1 MWSSTG
7 GDMSDSACDLLVRGI
22 AAAKAEEKDQARFY
36 LEWVLRTD
44 ADRQQKIKAWLW
56 LSEVSDDVS
65 EKRDCL
71 ENILAHEPTNPLA
84 RRGLAILNGQLDP
97 AEIIDPNR
105 GPSAGAKTSPQPA
118 KTKRFICQGCGGKM
132 TFTPDG
138 GSLTCAYCNRQL
150 TLYQAVDEGAMVEE
164 QDFAVALATAPGH
177 ARPVAIQSFSCQTC
191 GVSFM
196 LGSDVLSLTC
206 PYCASAYVIKIFE
219 TRELVPPEGVIP
231 FGLTQLGA
239 SSALQDW
246 LEEKNLRFEVETN
259 PPDGLYLPVW
269 TFDVGGEV
277 QWRGKVLER
286 QYGWTNWVSQTG
298 SHAIFY
304 DDVLVPAS
312 HTLSADLTQ
321 EINHFQLDTL
331 APYDPGYLADWPAEV
346 YQISVADASLAA
358 RRQAWERARRVV
370 RTRVKIHQVRDLTLS
385 SAGIVIES
393 FKLILLPIWVGSY
406 RYQDEDY
413 KVVVNGQTGTVRAE
427 RPRGG
432 LRKLLGDILG
442 DG

>member
-1 MWSSTG
+1 
-7 GDMSDSACDLLVRGI
+7 MSDGARDLLVRGI

-56 LSEVSDDVS
+56 LSEVSDDAS

-105 GPSAGAKTSPQPA
+105 QPIAQTNTSPQPA
-118 KTKRFICQGCGGKM
+118 KTKRFVCQGCGGKM

-138 GSLTCAYCNRQL
+138 SSLTCAYCDRQL
-150 TLYQAVDEGAMVEE
+150 TLYQAIEEGAMIEE
-164 QDFAVALATAPGH
+164 QDFAVALATARGH
-177 ARPVAIQSFSCQTC
+177 THPVATQSFSCQTC
-191 GVSFM
+191 GVPFM
-196 LGSDVLSLTC
+196 LGPDVLSLTC
-206 PYCASAYVIKIFE
+206 PYCTSAYVIE
-219 TRELVPPEGVIP
+219 ASQTRELVPPEGVIP
-231 FGLTQLGA
+231 FGVTQLGA
-239 SSALQDW
+239 YRALQEW
-246 LEEKNLRFEVETN
+246 LEENDLRSGARTA
-259 PPDGLYLPVW
+259 PPAGLYLPVW

-277 QWRGKVLER
+277 QWRGKVLKR
-286 QYGWTNWVSQTG
+286 QFGWTNWVSQTG

-321 EINHFQLDTL
+321 EVDHFQLDAL

-346 YQISVADASLAA
+346 YQISVSDASLAA
-358 RRQAWERARRVV
+358 RRQAWERARRMV
-370 RTRVKIHQVRDLTLS
+370 RTRVKIHQIRDLSLS

-393 FKLILLPIWVGSY
+393 FKLVLLPIWVDSY
-406 RYQDEDY
+406 RYQDEEY

-427 RPRGG
+427 RPPGG
-432 LRKLLGDILG
+432 LRRLLDGILPGDE
-442 DG
+442 